1 MNVDYGFFNPNSE
14 FERFQN
20 PDNPMNSTTLATITT
35 QIKRAL
41 SVQREVA
48 FAYIHGSILSSE
60 HPQDVDI
67 GVFLYP
73 EAYDEFLHNGDLSL
87 GLAIPL
93 EMELEKTINK
103 KVDLQVL
110 NVAPLSFRY
119 RVVSEGILV
128 VDKNIDIRITFEYLS
143 RVKYFDFRRRRKE
156 YLSEVVNNE
165 SR

>member
-1 MNVDYGFFNPNSE
+1 
-14 FERFQN
+14 
-20 PDNPMNSTTLATITT
+20 MNSTTLAAITNR
-35 QIKRAL
+35 IRHAL
-41 SVQREVA
+41 SMRREVA

-67 GVFLYP
+67 AVFLYP
-73 EAYDEFLHNGDLSL
+73 ESYDEFLRNGDLSL

-110 NVAPLSFRY
+110 NGAPLSFRY
-119 RVVSEGILV
+119 RVVSEGVLV
-128 VDKNIDIRITFEYLS
+128 ADNNIDMRSTFEYLS
-143 RVKYFDFRRRRKE
+143 RVKCFDFRRRREE
-156 YLSEVVNNE
+156 YLREVVNNE